1 MEHGPGKYDRLCTD
15 ARERTQA
22 RLLVLVVID
31 GIHGSGFSVQARG
44 GPADVRE
51 LAALLREMARQI
63 EGDEVNAE
71 SKG

>member
-1 MEHGPGKYDRLCTD
+1 MAGGPGKYDAVCTM

-51 LAALLREMARQI
+51 LAALLRNMAQQL
-63 EGDEVNAE
+63 DEDANAQ
-71 SKG
+71 G